1 MPCPQWYI
9 NCGAPDNV
17 EGRSMNERGH
27 ASGHGTES
35 CPHKQQQQQ
44 LLLGSV
50 SMVPKP
56 HLACTRLRA
65 DPPARLNHTWPFQG
79 RLSGQRGSRP
89 PRSTLSPSQ
98 QPACA
103 QARPRTRPRR
113 LLLGQRAATE
123 WCITCVYAAPQ
134 APAWRRMRMVL
145 PASSRR
151 CMRRAEATCAV
162 ARPWRPAPTRVP
174 HAGSCR
180 PSQRARRAWPQG
192 EWRKGARAGA

>member
-1 MPCPQWYI
+1 MSRAGPGMK
-9 NCGAPDNV
+9 GAVHPATA
-17 EGRSMNERGH
+17 RSR
-27 ASGHGTES
+27 ALTSSSSSS
-35 CPHKQQQQQ
+35 CCLAAFPWSQN
-44 LLLGSV
+44 
-50 SMVPKP
+50 PT
-56 HLACTRLRA
+56 LACTRLRA

-79 RLSGQRGSRP
+79 RLSDQRGSRP

-162 ARPWRPAPTRVP
+162 ARPWRPAPTPVP

>member
-103 QARPRTRPRR
+103 QARPCTRPRR

-134 APAWRRMRMVL
+134 APAWAPHAHG
-145 PASSRR
+145 PASQQQAMHAARR
-151 CMRRAEATCAV
+151 GHMR
-162 ARPWRPAPTRVP
+162 
-174 HAGSCR
+174 CR
-180 PSQRARRAWPQG
+180 PSLAPSPHPGPARRVLQAQP
-192 EWRKGARAGA
+192 ARPPGMAAG

>member
-1 MPCPQWYI
+1 MSRAGPGMK
-9 NCGAPDNV
+9 GAVHPATA
-17 EGRSMNERGH
+17 RSR
-27 ASGHGTES
+27 ALTSSSSSS
-35 CPHKQQQQQ
+35 CSLAAFPWSQN
-44 LLLGSV
+44 
-50 SMVPKP
+50 PT
-56 HLACTRLRA
+56 LACTRLRA

-134 APAWRRMRMVL
+134 APAWAPHAHG
-145 PASSRR
+145 PASQQQAMHAARR
-151 CMRRAEATCAV
+151 GHMR
-162 ARPWRPAPTRVP
+162 
-174 HAGSCR
+174 CR
-180 PSQRARRAWPQG
+180 PSLAPSPHPGPARRVLQAQP
-192 EWRKGARAGA
+192 ARPPGMAAG